1 MLFQKTVDFIA
12 GTELQ
17 QPADLGLREFSRA
30 ITLQRETFK
39 GGTLEFRPAC
49 FDKVGDILGKFKC
62 YLHGACLIIG
72 WQIRREVT
80 AEVLWREPAR
90 G

>member
-1 MLFQKTVDFIA
+1 
-12 GTELQ
+12 
-17 QPADLGLREFSRA
+17 
-30 ITLQRETFK
+30 
-39 GGTLEFRPAC
+39 
-49 FDKVGDILGKFKC
+49 VGDILGKFKC

-72 WQIRREVT
+72 WQIRRELT